1 MYVIRKVTC
10 KLQKIYFVQVYK
22 WLNFYLGLV
31 NLKPMPPVVFP

>member
-1 MYVIRKVTC
+1 MYIIRKVTC

-22 WLNFYLGLV
+22 RLNFYLGLV